1 MAIPLR
7 RKSFNLNNMEE
18 KDIAKLAELITAKV
32 TDALAYTKKPV
43 LTTSEV
49 AAYLGFKKSYV
60 YKLMAEGSL
69 PYYKSYGRSAF
80 FKREEVEA
88 WAFSKRVDTVKDLEE
103 KARRYQPR
111 RVTTTRVNR

>member
-1 MAIPLR
+1 
-7 RKSFNLNNMEE
+7 MEE
-18 KDIAKLAELITAKV
+18 KDIEKLAELITAKV

-49 AAYLGFKKSYV
+49 AAYLGFKKSYL
-60 YKLMAEGSL
+60 YKLMSEGSL

-88 WAFSKRVDTVKDLEE
+88 WAFSRRIDSVKDLEE
-103 KARRYQPR
+103 KARKYQPR
-111 RVTTTRVNR
+111 KVTTTRVNQ